1 MTDMPY
7 ISAPVLAL
15 SALLIAGPASAQSA
29 WRFDRNS
36 TEVSFVTHRF
46 GAVVATGKFGRF
58 EGQLSLD
65 FDQPERSRIRV
76 TIDTGSVSAGSALM
90 DGFIKGESMLD
101 TARFPNAS
109 FTSTNVRRTGD
120 RSLEIRGNLTIRT
133 VTQPITVTATVDGEI
148 ERAKRGDRL
157 PFHADGSFP
166 RPAYGIGKDVNV
178 VDDKVDL
185 VIKGQVMR

>member
-1 MTDMPY
+1 MNRL
-7 ISAPVLAL
+7 ISPLLAL
-15 SALLIAGPASAQSA
+15 SIALMAGPAAAQSA
-29 WRFDRNS
+29 WRFDRSS

-58 EGQLSLD
+58 DGTLALD
-65 FDQPERSRIRV
+65 FDQPEKSRIRV
-76 TIDTGSVSAGSALM
+76 TIDTGSLQAGSSLM

-109 FTSTNVRRTGD
+109 FTSTSVTRTGD
-120 RSLEIRGNLTIRT
+120 RSLEIKGNLTIRSI
-133 VTQPITVTATVDGEI
+133 TQPIAVAVRVDGDVD
-148 ERAKRGDRL
+148 RARRGDKL
-157 PFHADGSFP
+157 PFSASGSFL
-166 RPAYGIGKDVNV
+166 RPAFELGKDVNV

>member
-1 MTDMPY
+1 MSRST
-7 ISAPVLAL
+7 APLLAL
-15 SALLIAGPASAQSA
+15 SLALLAGPASAQSA
-29 WRFDRNS
+29 WRFDRSS

-76 TIDTGSVSAGSALM
+76 TIDTGSVSAGTALM

-101 TARFPNAS
+101 TGRFPNAS
-109 FTSTNVRRTGD
+109 FTSTSVRRMGD
-120 RSLEIRGNLTIRT
+120 RSLEIRGNLTIRS
-133 VTQPITVTATVDGEI
+133 VTQPITVTATVDGDI

-157 PFHADGSFP
+157 PFHADGSFL

>member
-1 MTDMPY
+1 MQY
-7 ISAPVLAL
+7 ISTPVLAL

-29 WRFDRNS
+29 WRFDRSS

-58 EGQLSLD
+58 DGTLALD

-76 TIDTGSVSAGSALM
+76 TIDTGSVAAGSALM
-90 DGFIKGESMLD
+90 DGFIKGDSMLD

-109 FTSTNVRRTGD
+109 FTSTSVRRIGD
-120 RSLEIRGNLTIRT
+120 RSLEIRGNLTIRSI
-133 VTQPITVTATVDGEI
+133 TQPITVTAMVDGDI
-148 ERAKRGDRL
+148 EKAKRGDRL
-157 PFHADGSFP
+157 PFHADGSFL
-166 RPAYGIGKDVNV
+166 RPAFGIGKDVNV